1 MTRRVLYIIIGLGLL
16 LGCGERK
23 EYVDVLQRA
32 IATADEHPDS
42 ALVMLDSLARHE
54 VDFGKH
60 FLMQYRL
67 HRLNVYNKLDTVF
80 KTTEEAQQL
89 ADYFEDNGTSNEKML
104 AYYLLGRTYYDTH
117 EAPMA
122 LKYFRTAAEKADTTA
137 ADCNYRQ
144 LSRVYGQM
152 GNLFYEQNLIDENIR
167 FLTLSM
173 RYAWE
178 GKDTLNA
185 IFAEGELI
193 GAYERL
199 GVTDSVIIITERVS
213 GLLERYNAP
222 SLSAAYL
229 GGIVD
234 ELVKVDSLKRAK
246 MYIDRYESASGYF
259 DENHQIEKGREIYYH
274 SKGLYYLGI
283 EKYDSAEYYFRLEL
297 ENGKDFNNQ
306 NAGANGLA
314 RLFQLKHMGDSA
326 AKYALYSYEMN
337 DSVYAQMVTREV
349 EQLHSLYDYTR
360 NQELAR
366 LAKEETEIERNKVH
380 ITIGVLILFALL
392 SFCIGIIVFRKQK
405 LAKIKY
411 QASISALAKMQLE
424 VTKLR
429 TYRDD
434 YDWLICSERMK
445 FEEQINTNR
454 NELNSLIT
462 EKENEIKRLST
473 SIESYKEKLG
483 LQKET
488 ADAQLLKSDVYKGLR
503 KLAAKAVILSGD
515 EWHKTY
521 MLVIDI
527 YPNFYKFISSKKL
540 ELNDNEFNT
549 CILIRLGFTPKEIS
563 NMLGVSS
570 SYITKIRTQML
581 KKFFDVEGKSKDFDE
596 KLMEFS

>member
-1 MTRRVLYIIIGLGLL
+1 MTRRVLYIIIGVGLL

-199 GVTDSVIIITERVS
+199 GVTDSVIKISERVS

>member
-1 MTRRVLYIIIGLGLL
+1 MTRRVLYIIIGVGLL

-199 GVTDSVIIITERVS
+199 GVTDSVIKITERVS

>member
-1 MTRRVLYIIIGLGLL
+1 MTRRVLYIIIGVGLL

-80 KTTEEAQQL
+80 KTTEEAQHL

-199 GVTDSVIIITERVS
+199 GVTDSVIKISERVS